1 MQMRNNVFKHSFFGI
16 FLVIY
21 FSPVFAETVEDLD
34 DIIVSA
40 TRWETSG
47 VPTAGSISV
56 ITRKEIIESGAT
68 RIIDVLRGKGG
79 VQISDL
85 YGDGS
90 RARVD
95 MRGFGSTGGFN
106 TLILVDGRRLNNT
119 DQHDPDLNFI
129 SIRDVERIEIIQGSA
144 AVLYGDQAVGGV
156 INIIT
161 QQPGKF
167 EADIQA
173 AYGSY
178 DRQTQT
184 INVVNRFEN
193 GVGVRVS
200 AERALADNYR
210 DNNNLKYINGFFRLT
225 YDWDRG
231 NLFASIQR
239 TDEELGIP
247 GDLFIPQLKI
257 SPTQTD
263 TPLDFNDTTS
273 EVFNGGGAYSL
284 SPNWDVAAE
293 YTLRNEDVTS
303 VVSLFGVPFSLD
315 QKRLNKSFNPR
326 LRGRFPF
333 NDREL
338 FIIAGADIENIDY
351 SLVSPFGV
359 TDSTQ
364 DMKSL
369 YFLGTVPVDDVI
381 DLTGGLRKTWVENDI
396 TDTFAAPAGTTIKD
410 GQAVSTLGITI
421 KPSGNTRLFLK
432 REDNFRFPL
441 IDEQTSVVGFQ
452 PPLETQT
459 GVSYEAGIEW
469 SNQWIISKLVGY
481 RLNLENELIFN
492 PVTFLN
498 SNLDPTKRT
507 GVIFELGITP
517 MDNIS
522 IDTQYTYTDARFDGG
537 AFNDNRIPLVSE
549 HQFHLGLTYRFM
561 PYWSLYGE
569 GLFLSNKVAGNDFAG
584 LFPDVPG
591 YGIGNIHL
599 RFDYRQFNISA
610 GINNVLDKEYRETG
624 SVNFGQTGY
633 FPAPERNY
641 LISLGYTFH

>member
-1 MQMRNNVFKHSFFGI
+1 MQMRNNVFKHSISGI
-16 FLVIY
+16 FLIIY
-21 FSPVFAETVEDLD
+21 LSPVFAETVEDLG

-40 TRWETSG
+40 TRWETPG
-47 VPTAGSISV
+47 VPTAGSITV
-56 ITRKEIIESGAT
+56 ITRKEIIESGVM
-68 RIIDVLRGKGG
+68 RIIDVLRGRGG

-161 QQPGKF
+161 QQPAKF

-184 INVVNRFEN
+184 INLANQFEN
-193 GVGVRVS
+193 GIGVRVS

-210 DNNNLKYINGFFRLT
+210 DNNNLKYINGLFRLT

-257 SPTQTD
+257 SRTQTD

-284 SPNWDVAAE
+284 SPHWDIAAE
-293 YTLRNEDVTS
+293 YTLRNEDVES

-333 NDREL
+333 NGREL

-369 YFLGTVPVDDVI
+369 YFLGTIPVDDVI

-396 TDTFAAPAGTTIKD
+396 TDTFAAPADTTIKD
-410 GQAVSTLGITI
+410 GQAVSTFGITI
-421 KPSGNTRLFLK
+421 KPSDNTRLFLK

-469 SNQWIISKLVGY
+469 NNQWIISKLVGY

-507 GVIFELGITP
+507 GIIFELGITP

-537 AFNDNRIPLVSE
+537 TFNGNRIPLVSE

-599 RFDYRQFNISA
+599 RFDYQQFNVSA

-641 LISLGYTFH
+641 LITLGYTFH

>member
-21 FSPVFAETVEDLD
+21 FIPVFAETVEDLD

-40 TRWETSG
+40 TRWETAG
-47 VPTAGSISV
+47 VPTAGSITV

-68 RIIDVLRGKGG
+68 RIIDVLRGRGG

-129 SIRDVERIEIIQGSA
+129 SIRYVERIEIIQGSA

-178 DRQTQT
+178 DRHTQT
-184 INVVNRFEN
+184 INLANRFEN
-193 GVGVRVS
+193 GIGVRVS

-210 DNNNLKYINGFFRLT
+210 DNNNLKYINGLFRLT

-247 GDLFIPQLKI
+247 GDLFISQLKI

-284 SPNWDVAAE
+284 SPNWDIATE
-293 YTLRNEDVTS
+293 YTLRNEDGKS
-303 VVSLFGVPFSLD
+303 VISLFGIPFSLD

-326 LRGRFPF
+326 LRGRFSF
-333 NDREL
+333 NNREL

-410 GQAVSTLGITI
+410 GQVVSTLGITI

-507 GVIFELGITP
+507 GIIFELGITP

-537 AFNDNRIPLVSE
+537 AFNGNRIPLVSE

-584 LFPDVPG
+584 QFPDVPG

-641 LISLGYTFH
+641 LITLGYTFH